1 MTTENIWR
9 KSRDFNVFA
18 RHSSSK
24 RRWTVGSTTFE
35 DSANV
40 DFVPRYDDPQIFR
53 WNGYWLEVRDNAT
66 QASQRLP
73 FPAPRPLAS
82 LSLTYVEV

>member
-18 RHSSSK
+18 RHSSSN
-24 RRWTVGSTTFE
+24 RRWTVGGSILE
-35 DSANV
+35 NSANV
-40 DFVPRYDDPQIFR
+40 DFVPIYDDPQIFR

-82 LSLTYVEV
+82 LSLTYVR

>member
-18 RHSSSK
+18 KNSSSK
-24 RRWTVGSTTFE
+24 RRWTVGSTALE
-35 DSANV
+35 NSDNV
-40 DFVPRYDDPQIFR
+40 DFVPLYDDPQIFR

-66 QASQRLP
+66 QTSQSLP
-73 FPAPRPLAS
+73 FPAPRPTAS
-82 LSLTYVEV
+82 ISLTCVG